1 MKMDRYFLYDKLGK
15 IDSKMVYTY
24 INRYGYPISL
34 IEADELLKFT
44 RENFNL
50 IYDTDDYI
58 SLIKRNYDERSA
70 KKFIEI
76 LSFIK
81 EKLVR

>member
-1 MKMDRYFLYDKLGK
+1 MKLERSILYDWLFK
-15 IDSKMVYTY
+15 IDSKMVYHY
-24 INRYGYPISL
+24 INRYGYAISL
-34 IEADELLKFT
+34 LESKELLAFT

-58 SLIKRNYDERSA
+58 FLIKQKYDEKSA

-76 LSFIK
+76 LTFLK
-81 EKLVR
+81 AKLVA